1 MKPCGRVWSVA
12 PEAAGRSEKSSF
24 PPPSPLPLL
33 LLFLPAFIVFVSL
46 SSFPYNFLRAAFFLS
61 APLMPLPVSLFPVVA
76 SWEAGSVFRCKSG
89 KCCGWECC
97 TGADLFEG
105 HHSHSLFQCKTLL
118 SLTVSLLHLMFSGLG
133 KNWPGSE
140 IRGWLQ

>member
-1 MKPCGRVWSVA
+1 MVGFGLWLPRLQGGVRRAHFLPHLRFLCCC
-12 PEAAGRSEKSSF
+12 SS
-24 PPPSPLPLL
+24 SPLS
-33 LLFLPAFIVFVSL
+33 LFLFLFLHS
-46 SSFPYNFLRAAFFLS
+46 PYNFLRAAFFLS
-61 APLMPLPVSLFPVVA
+61 APLMPLPVFLFPVVA

-133 KNWPGSE
+133 KKLAWK
-140 IRGWLQ
+140 